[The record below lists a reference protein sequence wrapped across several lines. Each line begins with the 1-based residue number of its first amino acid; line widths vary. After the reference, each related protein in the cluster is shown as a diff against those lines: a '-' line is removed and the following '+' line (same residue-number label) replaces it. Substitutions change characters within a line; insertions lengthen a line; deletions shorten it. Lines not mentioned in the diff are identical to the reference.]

1 MPWVC
6 GIHQSLPLEQIPLAD
21 YVEKHMLT
29 SNVKKRE
36 INTQKKNIGE
46 AVI

>member
-1 MPWVC
+1 
-6 GIHQSLPLEQIPLAD
+6 LEQIPLAD

-36 INTQKKNIGE
+36 INTQKKT
-46 AVI
+46 